1 MTGPASPSFGPCKAF
16 EFQPLVCKVPVFRPV
31 MAEFGEKCHISGE
44 CLRDKLIALIS
55 WAEIRGRKH
64 LNIKESDM

>member
-1 MTGPASPSFGPCKAF
+1 
-16 EFQPLVCKVPVFRPV
+16 

-44 CLRDKLIALIS
+44 CLRNKLIAPIS

-64 LNIKESDM
+64 LNIKESEM